1 MATTASTDITNEWLV
16 RAASLATVVEE
27 HRDAAETN
35 RELPQP
41 VFEAMRDAGLYS
53 MLLPRAFG
61 GHEIDLVTSLRVY
74 EEIARFDG
82 SVAWNIMIG
91 SQGGFFS
98 EYLPREA
105 AQLIY
110 GGASTVGAGA
120 FSPTG
125 QAVIV
130 DGGYRLSGRWAFAS
144 GCAHASWLV
153 CGAIVMSDG
162 KPVLREDGA
171 PQVRILFIP
180 ASEGTILDTWHT
192 GGLRGTG
199 SHDFEVHD
207 VFVPAER
214 SFPFPHLIT
223 GSDTRET
230 AAYPQPFLLLAGIG
244 MAAVALGIAR
254 DALDSFRQ
262 LALEKTP
269 TGARSK
275 LSTQPV
281 VHDRYAE
288 AEALVASARSY
299 LYEVTEELA
308 ASRQPP
314 DGLAAKVRLAGAHAA
329 RVAERAVETVY
340 SLGGGSSIY
349 SISRLDR
356 CFRDVHVV
364 SHHVAVSPSQFELV
378 GQYLLGGPLLARR

>member
-1 MATTASTDITNEWLV
+1 
-16 RAASLATVVEE
+16 
-27 HRDAAETN
+27 
-35 RELPQP
+35 
-41 VFEAMRDAGLYS
+41 
-53 MLLPRAFG
+53 
-61 GHEIDLVTSLRVY
+61 
-74 EEIARFDG
+74 
-82 SVAWNIMIG
+82 
-91 SQGGFFS
+91 
-98 EYLPREA
+98 
-105 AQLIY
+105 
-110 GGASTVGAGA
+110 
-120 FSPTG
+120 
-125 QAVIV
+125 
-130 DGGYRLSGRWAFAS
+130 
-144 GCAHASWLV
+144 
-153 CGAIVMSDG
+153 MSDG
-162 KPVLREDGA
+162 KPVLREDGG
-171 PQVRILFIP
+171 PQVRILFVP
-180 ASEGTILDTWHT
+180 AADATILDTWHT

-199 SHDFEVHD
+199 SHDFEVRNAL
-207 VFVPAER
+207 VPAER
-214 SFPFPHLIT
+214 GFPFAHLLT
-223 GSDTRET
+223 GPESRET
-230 AAYPQPFLLLAGIG
+230 AAYPQAFLLLAGVG

-262 LALEKTP
+262 LAVEKTP
-269 TGARSK
+269 TGAGSK
-275 LSTQPV
+275 LRTQPV